1 MTVELA
7 ACHIP
12 REDKRTIRWVE
23 KIVMYCWLTVVLVFW
38 ETSHNVTEEEYFL
51 SGVIWLV
58 FRNARTRLRLLHL

>member
-23 KIVMYCWLTVVLVFW
+23 KIVMYSRLTVVLAFW
-38 ETSHNVTEEEYFL
+38 ETSHKVAKEENFL
-51 SGVIWLV
+51 SGVIWLAS
-58 FRNARTRLRLLHL
+58 RNART